1 MQKLFPKARNKVN
14 FQQSVR
20 KSQKNDMGES
30 VVIGDVLRDLSNT
43 VLKNHKKLSD
53 SIMDKSDLA

>member
-14 FQQSVR
+14 FQQCSKITKKR
-20 KSQKNDMGES
+20 IWAGMTKS
-30 VVIGDVLRDLSNT
+30 GDVLRDLSNT
-43 VLKNHKKLSD
+43 VLNNHKKLSD

>member
-14 FQQSVR
+14 FQQSVL

-30 VVIGDVLRDLSNT
+30 VVIGDVLRNLSNT
-43 VLKNHKKLSD
+43 VLSNHKKLSD
-53 SIMDKSDLA
+53 SIMDKSDLV

>member
-30 VVIGDVLRDLSNT
+30 VVIGDVLRNLSNT
-43 VLKNHKKLSD
+43 VLT
-53 SIMDKSDLA
+53 A